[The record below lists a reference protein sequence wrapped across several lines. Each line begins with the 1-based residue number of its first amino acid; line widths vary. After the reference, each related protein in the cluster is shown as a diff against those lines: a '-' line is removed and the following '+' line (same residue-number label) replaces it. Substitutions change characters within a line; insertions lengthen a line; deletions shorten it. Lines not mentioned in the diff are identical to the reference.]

1 MKVAG
6 RVANGGEPKE
16 DGTHPELGLG
26 AASTATEV
34 LGRNWMWPDASELF
48 GKMHRR
54 DARVSLPT
62 CR

>member
-26 AASTATEV
+26 AACIANEV
-34 LGRNWMWPDASELF
+34 FGRDWTWPDAKIQWLTFAETL
-48 GKMHRR
+48 RPWR
-54 DARVSLPT
+54 W
-62 CR
+62 